1 MARGKKQP
9 RERVETI
16 VTYLEMTERP
26 TRPERPAPV
35 AKLAIL
41 RAEAPTI
48 SFYRYMYDTIGAQW
62 TWSDRRELDDNALGA
77 IIHDPDVAIHI
88 LYVAGVPAGFV
99 ELDGRIKD
107 AVELSYVGLM
117 PEFVGRGLGGYLLD
131 WAVAAAWRMEPKRVW
146 LHTCSFDHES
156 ALPLYQRVGFV
167 PYKRQVE
174 TVATLD

>member
-1 MARGKKQP
+1 MARAKKQTKK
-9 RERVETI
+9 RVETT

-26 TRPERPAPV
+26 TRPERAAPV
-35 AKLAIL
+35 AKLAML

-62 TWSDRRELDDNALGA
+62 TWSDRRELDDDALAA
-77 IIHDPDVAIHI
+77 IIHDPDVAIYI

-99 ELDGRIKD
+99 ELDGRTKG
-107 AVELSYVGLM
+107 AVELAYVGLM

-131 WAVAAAWRMEPKRVW
+131 WAIAAAWQMQPKRIW
-146 LHTCSFDHES
+146 LHTCSLDHPS

-174 TVATLD
+174 RVATIE